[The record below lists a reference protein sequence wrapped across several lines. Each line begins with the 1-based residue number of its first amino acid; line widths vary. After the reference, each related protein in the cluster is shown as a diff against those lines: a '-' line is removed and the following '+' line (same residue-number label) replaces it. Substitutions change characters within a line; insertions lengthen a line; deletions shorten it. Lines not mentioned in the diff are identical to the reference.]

1 MRGVRDHVSY
11 SQGMPDDPKDDSFAA
26 LFEQSGKAA
35 PRARRPRPGDVVL
48 ATVVQVGKE
57 AVFVELEGRQQAFI
71 EASELHDPEGKTNV
85 AAGDSVEVRVVR
97 VDDEGVRVTPTMR
110 AAVAAGAT
118 VELGAAAGV
127 GEPGGAKPEALRV
140 AVGQVVHGVVDR
152 VESYGVFVQ
161 LDGTKGRA
169 GRGLVPTGELGVPR
183 GADLRKHFPIG
194 TKLKTKIVALEEGKM
209 RLSVTALKDDEERAE
224 VEAFRGKEKQEARGG
239 FGTLGDLLKRG
250 PGK

>member
-1 MRGVRDHVSY
+1 
-11 SQGMPDDPKDDSFAA
+11 MPDDPKDESFAA
-26 LFEQSGKAA
+26 LFEQSGKTAQ
-35 PRARRPRPGDVVL
+35 RARRPRPGDVVL

-71 EASELHDPEGKTNV
+71 EASELHDAEGKTSV
-85 AAGDSVEVRVVR
+85 AVGDSVEVRVVR
-97 VDDEGVRVTPTMR
+97 IDDEGVRATPTVR

-118 VELGAAAGV
+118 VELGAAAGA
-127 GEPGGAKPEALRV
+127 GAEATGPKPETLRV
-140 AVGQVVHGVVDR
+140 AVGQVVNGVVDR

-169 GRGLVPTGELGVPR
+169 GRGLVPTVELGVPR

-194 TKLKTKIVALEEGKM
+194 TKLRTKIVALEEGKM
-209 RLSVTALKDDEERAE
+209 RLSITALKDDEERAE
-224 VEAFRGKEKQEARGG
+224 VEAFRGKEKQDAGGG

-250 PGK
+250 RGK